1 MKGKWEKISPGDI
14 TGFGGNC
21 FRIKVPGGWLVRS
34 DYCGGIGKGA
44 FVAHIFIKDPN
55 HEWDI
60 EE

>member
-34 DYCGGIGKGA
+34 DYCGGYWERSICSSYLYKRPKSRMGY
-44 FVAHIFIKDPN
+44 
-55 HEWDI
+55 
-60 EE
+60 